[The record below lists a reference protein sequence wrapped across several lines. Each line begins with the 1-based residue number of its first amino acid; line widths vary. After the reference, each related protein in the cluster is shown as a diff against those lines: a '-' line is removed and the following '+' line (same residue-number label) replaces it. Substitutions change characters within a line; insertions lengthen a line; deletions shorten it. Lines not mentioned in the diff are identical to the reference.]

1 MKLSCSIAAAV
12 LLAQGGQIAFGSVL
26 PQPQAL
32 KYPFAPR
39 DRIVDEYFGTRVPA
53 PYRWMEDM
61 QSPALHR
68 WVAAENRLTSAYLAK
83 IPLRNWILRRLTEL
97 SNYAHQTTPVQVAGD
112 RIFFERNSGLQNQSV
127 LYVQDSPAAKARL
140 LIDPNELSPDGSIA
154 LLDFQPSPD
163 GRYLAYALSAG
174 GSDWETLRVLDV
186 ATGRTL
192 RDQVHWVK
200 FSNIA
205 WTNDGGGF
213 FYSRFPRPPKSNEI
227 NQQVKDQEICYHTL
241 GQAQSADRLIYRR
254 PDLPQWVIRAR
265 VSEQG
270 RYLFLR
276 LADGTAPRNELY
288 YVDLGD
294 PRRPDLGGKIE
305 ALYTR
310 NDAEYEVVGVHH
322 QKLYV
327 QTTLYAPKGRI
338 VAARLSDPA
347 PARWR
352 SVVPEGRGVIVAAS
366 MSGGGIVVESQIAA
380 VSRLSLYTSNGK
392 KIHELPLPTVGSVTS
407 VSSRDD
413 SDVIYFG
420 FASYLYP
427 RRIYRYDLRRQSLQ
441 TVFAPK
447 VRFDSRLYDTRE
459 VYYRSKDGTRVPM
472 FIVSRKD
479 TKLDGRNPTVLYGYG
494 GFGITDMPDFE
505 PILPVWLELGG
516 IYAVPNL
523 RGGGVFGERWHQ
535 AGMLSKKQ
543 NVFDDFAWA
552 AKYLIARHY
561 TSANRL
567 SIQGY
572 SNGGL
577 LTGASVTQRPSLFGS
592 AYIGHGV
599 LDMLRYQ
606 DFSGGALWAPEYGTS
621 GDPRAFKWLYAYSPL
636 QNVRPGACYPSTLIT
651 TSWDDD
657 RVVPMHAFKLAAAL
671 QHAQACGNP
680 ILLWTTGAT
689 SHTYMPTDQRIAQS
703 ADVWALEAS
712 ALGLTAPPPDRSR
725 QRALRRKAD
734 RFVEAVVVRPWD
746 ESLQVN
752 LVRTAPTEG
761 SAHQAQWPPARLGRQ
776 CRLDQGASAAGGRR
790 DYLLICNSGPRPVA
804 VYAIPTGGNDEQGHA
819 QIPGLSGL
827 RGVCDGVRPLD

>member
-1 MKLSCSIAAAV
+1 MKLLRTIAAAV
-12 LLAQGGQIAFGSVL
+12 LLAQVAPIAFGSV
-26 PQPQAL
+26 PPQAQAM

-61 QSPALHR
+61 QSPALRR
-68 WVAAENRLTSAYLAK
+68 WVAAENRLTNAYLAK
-83 IPLRNWILRRLTEL
+83 TPLRHWILRRLTEL
-97 SNYAHQTTPVQVAGD
+97 WNYAHQTTPVQVAGG

-127 LYVQDSPAAKARL
+127 VYVQESPAAKPL
-140 LIDPNELSPDGSIA
+140 MLIDPNELSPDGSVA
-154 LLDFQPSPD
+154 LVDFQPSPD

-192 RDQVHWVK
+192 RDTVHWVK

-205 WTNDGGGF
+205 WTNDDRGF
-213 FYSRFPRPPKSNEI
+213 FYSRFPAPTKSNEI
-227 NQQVKDQEICYHTL
+227 NQQVKGQELCYHAL

-254 PDLPQWVIRAR
+254 PDLPRWVITAR
-265 VSEQG
+265 VSEDG
-270 RYLFLR
+270 RYLFVR
-276 LADGTAPRNELY
+276 LADGTAPSNELY

-294 PRRPDLGGKIE
+294 PRRPDVAGRIE

-310 NDAEYEVVGVHH
+310 NDAEYDVVGVQHH
-322 QKLYV
+322 TLYI
-327 QTTLYAPKGRI
+327 QTTLHAPKGRI
-338 VAARLSDPA
+338 VAAKLSDAA

-352 SVVPEGRGVIVAAS
+352 SVVPEGTGVMVAAS
-366 MSGGGIVVESQIAA
+366 MSGGDVIVDSQTAA
-380 VSRLSLYTSNGK
+380 ASRLSRYTSAGK
-392 KIHELPLPTVGSVTS
+392 RLRELPLPTAGTVTS

-413 SDVIYFG
+413 SDIIYFG
-420 FASYLYP
+420 FTSYLYP
-427 RRIYRYDLRRQSLQ
+427 RRIYRYDLRKRSLQ

-447 VRFDSRLYDTRE
+447 VRFDPTPYVTRE

-472 FIVSRKD
+472 LIIARKD

-494 GFGITDMPDFE
+494 GFDITVMPAFE

-561 TSANRL
+561 TSAKRL
-567 SIQGY
+567 AIQGY

-577 LTGASVTQRPSLFGS
+577 LTGASVTQRPSLFAA

-636 QNVRPGACYPSTLIT
+636 QNVRPGRCYPSTLIT

-671 QHAQACGNP
+671 QHAQSCGKP

-689 SHTYMPTDQRIAQS
+689 SHTYMPTDKRIAQT
-703 ADVWALEAS
+703 ADVWAFEAS
-712 ALGLTAPPPDRSR
+712 TLGLTVPPPDRSR
-725 QRALRRKAD
+725 
-734 RFVEAVVVRPWD
+734 
-746 ESLQVN
+746 
-752 LVRTAPTEG
+752 
-761 SAHQAQWPPARLGRQ
+761 
-776 CRLDQGASAAGGRR
+776 
-790 DYLLICNSGPRPVA
+790 
-804 VYAIPTGGNDEQGHA
+804 
-819 QIPGLSGL
+819 
-827 RGVCDGVRPLD
+827 